1 MKTVIL
7 AGGKGTRIA
16 EETEILPKPMVEIG
30 GKPIIWHVMKTYS
43 HYGFNDFIVCL
54 GYKGYMIKEYFS
66 HYFMHMSDV
75 TIDLSGNKTEIH
87 SSNSEPW
94 KITLVDTGLDT
105 MTGGRLKRIQKYIGN
120 ESFMMT
126 YGDGVGD
133 IDLDKLMQFHKKS
146 KKLATLTA
154 IQTAGRFGLLDI
166 SKDDNIRSFL
176 EKPKDEASWIN
187 AGFFVL
193 QPEIFSLINDDATIW
208 EREPLETLANKG
220 QLMAYRHPGFWKCMD
235 TLRDKLELER
245 LWQSENVPW
254 KIWK

>member
-1 MKTVIL
+1 
-7 AGGKGTRIA
+7 
-16 EETEILPKPMVEIG
+16 
-30 GKPIIWHVMKTYS
+30 
-43 HYGFNDFIVCL
+43 
-54 GYKGYMIKEYFS
+54 
-66 HYFMHMSDV
+66 MHMSDV

-235 TLRDKLELER
+235 TLRDKFELER
-245 LWQSENVPW
+245 LWQAGNASW